1 MSSKSTTLKTG
12 VTLTVVQV
20 QKDLSVA
27 QQLIITE
34 TKFPTLLMRGTW
46 NRYILAQHKEF
57 SKN

>member
-27 QQLIITE
+27 QLIITE

-46 NRYILAQHKEF
+46 NTYILAQYKEF